1 MEDEVLTI
9 KEVADYLKM
18 NERTIYKLVQNGK
31 IPAAKI
37 ASQWRL
43 KKDLINEWLEYH
55 MKSLEED
62 ELAGLDHDQED
73 KVVEVTPLLSENGF
87 SSTLHSNSKSTV
99 LREMVDLLVAS
110 GEIKDGDELFRA
122 VVERERLCSTAIS
135 DEIAIPH
142 PRHALKDVVKKPS
155 LAVGISKTGIDFES
169 EDDKPTRLFFL
180 ICAPRED
187 IHLKIMARLS
197 RILRDP
203 KTRYDLIQS
212 ESFEQFVEIFSA
224 GEKKLK

>member
-55 MKSLEED
+55 MKSLEEE
-62 ELAGLDHDQED
+62 ELVGLDKDDQN
-73 KVVEVTPLLSENGF
+73 KVVEVTPLLKEQSF
-87 SSTLHSNSKSTV
+87 TTKLHSGSKSQV
-99 LREMVDLLVAS
+99 LRELVDLMVAS
-110 GEIKDGDELFRA
+110 GEITDADELFRA
-122 VVERERLCSTAIS
+122 VVERERLCSTAVS

-142 PRHALKDVVKKPS
+142 PRHALKAISKIPH
-155 LAVGISKTGIDFES
+155 LAVGVSKNGIDFES
-169 EDDKPTRLFFL
+169 EDDNPTKLFFL

-187 IHLKIMARLS
+187 THLKIMARLS
-197 RILRDP
+197 RVLRDR
-203 KTRYDLIQS
+203 KIRYDLTQA
-212 ESFEQFVEIFSA
+212 EDFEQFVQIFSE
-224 GEKKLK
+224 GENKLA

>member
-31 IPAAKI
+31 MPAAKI
-37 ASQWRL
+37 ASQWRM

-55 MKSLEED
+55 MKSFTVED
-62 ELAGLDHDQED
+62 LVGLDQDHED
-73 KVVEVTPLLSENGF
+73 KVIQVTPILSKKAF
-87 SSTLHSNSKSTV
+87 ASPLHSTSKSQV
-99 LREMVDLLVAS
+99 LKELVDLLVAS
-110 GEIKDGDELFRA
+110 GEIKDKDELFRA
-122 VVERERLCSTAIS
+122 VVERERLCSTAIA
-135 DEIAIPH
+135 DEVAIPH
-142 PRHALKDVVKKPS
+142 PRHALRDVVSKPC
-155 LAVGISKTGIDFES
+155 LAIGISKLGIDFES

-203 KTRYDLIQS
+203 KTRYDLIQA
-212 ESFEQFVEIFSA
+212 ENFEQFVDIFSQ
-224 GEKKLK
+224 GEKKLA

>member
-1 MEDEVLTI
+1 MEDEVMTI

-18 NERTIYKLVQNGK
+18 NERTIYKLVQKGK

-55 MKSLEED
+55 MKQLEEED
-62 ELAGLDHDQED
+62 LIGLDQNE
-73 KVVEVTPLLSENGF
+73 KAEVIEVGPLLSEGAYTG
-87 SSTLHSNSKSTV
+87 TLHSGSKSSV
-99 LREMVDLLVAS
+99 LKELVDMLVQS
-110 GEIKDGDELFRA
+110 GAVEDGDELFRA
-122 VVERERLCSTAIS
+122 VVERERLCSTAIA
-135 DEIAIPH
+135 DEVAIPH
-142 PRHALKDVVKKPS
+142 PREALKNVTKKPL
-155 LAVGISKTGIDFES
+155 LAVGISKQGIDFES

-197 RILRDP
+197 RLLRDP

-212 ESFEQFVEIFSA
+212 EGFEAFSKIFNE
-224 GEKKLK
+224 GEKKLA